1 MCGKDEISLPFD
13 ILCDRQRNLAAPFGA
28 YNSYYEAACV
38 RLTRRVPV
46 KNYYRAYL
54 ETSGVSGKADVYADG
69 AYLGS
74 VTHDGRSLLPL
85 PAKAQT
91 LSYDISAVNTGRYTG
106 CGIADGARILYAD
119 APLFIAPYGLCVRAR
134 EAAGKA
140 ALDVS
145 VEVVNESDAK
155 RKAVITLYVFGP
167 RGRRLTKKTRT
178 VQIAADS
185 VRTFTVRAAFSRYTV
200 WDGAAGVYTLQ
211 AELACDGESVDEA
224 GTVFGVTGHKE
235 PETDVCLAR
244 DNGPLGA
251 ASYPTAEARRLALI
265 RAAGGTGAVTPY
277 PGETL
282 LCAADAAGMSLTARL
297 FDALEAPDTPFTPA
311 YFDRDRDERILWGVK
326 ALRNHPCVAA
336 YALPAGQA
344 FDELS
349 DEIRALDDKPV
360 LRTEDKTYYFD
371 YLGSAEDGRPAIY
384 NDRGLFDCTGTA
396 KAGAGRPGEVRM
408 TVTGADGV
416 PRSVWDA
423 APGEAVTVE
432 VFTSGEVVSLLLD
445 GRQIGRKL
453 ADRDAGGKAVFPV
466 EFRPGTLEAV
476 CFHRGYEQAR
486 VSLYTP
492 AAATGLKVTPQTAA
506 ADMAT
511 DGLAYFSVEAA
522 DAAGHTAESCD
533 GEVRVAVT
541 GGGLVVLFT
550 GDRQALP
557 GRESVRLYRG
567 RATAIVRA
575 DGTGRV
581 VLKAEADG
589 LKKGRAS
596 VRVKPVKA
604 QS

>member
-13 ILCDRQRNLAAPFGA
+13 ALCDRQRNLAAPFGA
-28 YNSYYEAACV
+28 YNSYYDAACV

-69 AYLGS
+69 TYLGS

-85 PAKAQT
+85 PEKAQS
-91 LSYDISAVNTGRYTG
+91 LSYTISAVNTGRYTG
-106 CGIADGARILYAD
+106 CGIADGARILYAER
-119 APLFIAPYGLCVRAR
+119 ALFIAPYGMIVRAR
-134 EAAGKA
+134 EAADKA

-145 VEVVNESDAK
+145 VEVVNESEAK
-155 RKAVITLYVFGP
+155 RKTVVTLYVFGP

-178 VQIAADS
+178 VTVPADS
-185 VRTFTVRAAFSRYTV
+185 VRTVTVKAAFSRYTV
-200 WDGAAGVYTLQ
+200 WDGAAGVYTLK
-211 AELACDGESVDEA
+211 AELACDGERADEA
-224 GTVFGVTGHKE
+224 ETVFGVVKDRTPATE
-235 PETDVCLAR
+235 PCLAR

-265 RAAGGTGAVTPY
+265 RAAGFSGAVTPY
-277 PGETL
+277 PSETL
-282 LCAADAAGMSLTARL
+282 LSAADAAGVSLTARL

-336 YALPAGQA
+336 YALPAGLA
-344 FDELS
+344 FDELA

-360 LRTEDKTYYFD
+360 LRTEDKAYCFD

-384 NDRGLFDCTGTA
+384 NDRGRFDCTGAA
-396 KAGAGRPGEVRM
+396 KAGAGSPGGTRM

-416 PRSVWDA
+416 PRGTWDA
-423 APGEAVTVE
+423 SPGETVTVE

-492 AAATGLKVTPQTAA
+492 AAAAGLKVTPQTVA

-522 DAAGHTAESCD
+522 DLAGHTAESCD
-533 GEVRVAVT
+533 REVRVTVT
-541 GGGLVVLFT
+541 GGEIAALFT
-550 GDRQALP
+550 GDREALP

-581 VLKAEADG
+581 VLKAAADG

-596 VRVKPVKA
+596 VRVKPIKT